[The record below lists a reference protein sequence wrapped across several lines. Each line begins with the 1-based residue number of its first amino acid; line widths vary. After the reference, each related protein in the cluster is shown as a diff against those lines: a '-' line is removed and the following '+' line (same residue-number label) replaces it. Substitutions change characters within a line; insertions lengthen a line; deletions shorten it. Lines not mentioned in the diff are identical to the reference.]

1 MITQLH
7 HVQLA
12 MPVGQEHLAIR
23 FYSNLLGLDI
33 EPKPD
38 VLAKRGGVWFRLG
51 EVRVHLGA
59 EEPFVPA
66 KKAHPAF
73 LCHDLDVLAQTLKS
87 AKFHVHWDEKLS
99 GFKRFYTADP
109 FGNRIEFLRPAT

>member
-51 EVRVHLGA
+51 EVRVQ
-59 EEPFVPA
+59 
-66 KKAHPAF
+66 AHPAF